1 MKTIKTF
8 STVLML
14 LIATEMAAQKT
25 DADLIDSIQRNL
37 AEDVCRTIVVD
48 NQPERASKTYLR
60 VRGVDESPI
69 VISLDPDSRPAKGK
83 RETSARKNG
92 KAKQVKTAVSKQP
105 ETKAAEEEMPAVT
118 ETAQQDTATTV
129 APAIL
134 AQGTAEDDN
143 QKYYYGVGGLLLGA
157 LLTSPLYFRNRK
169 KNG

>member
-14 LIATEMAAQKT
+14 LIATEMTAQKT

-37 AEDVCRTIVVD
+37 AENVCRTIVVD
-48 NQPERASKTYLR
+48 NQPEHASKTYLR

-69 VISLDPDSRPAKGK
+69 VINLDPDSRSAKGK
-83 RETSARKNG
+83 RETSARKKG
-92 KAKQVKTAVSKQP
+92 KAKQVKPAVSKQP

-118 ETAQQDTATTV
+118 EAAQQDTATTV
-129 APAIL
+129 EPAML
-134 AQGTAEDDN
+134 AQSTAEDDN